1 MVTSA
6 RLVIEHLDCGSV
18 RDVNLALAAGE
29 CVSLA
34 GASGS
39 GKTRLLRAI
48 ADLDEH
54 RGAVRLDGKDRRCF
68 TPAQWRQRVMM
79 VPAESHWWADTVGAH
94 LNGSSDVDLEA
105 LGFGP
110 EVRGWSVRRLSS
122 GERQRLGLARA
133 AALEPAVMLLD
144 EPTANLD
151 AEATERVERWLA
163 GRRRQNGM
171 AVLWVTHNAA
181 QAARVAQRGYRIKA
195 GTLQLV
201 FP

>member
-1 MVTSA
+1 MKA
-6 RLVIEHLDCGSV
+6 CLIIENLDCGSV
-18 RDVNLALAAGE
+18 RDVNLTLAVGE

-48 ADLDEH
+48 ADLDVH
-54 RGAVRLDGKDRRCF
+54 FGTIHLDGKDRRCF
-68 TPAQWRQRVMM
+68 IPAQWRRRVVM
-79 VPAESHWWADTVGAH
+79 VPAESHWWDDTVGVH
-94 LNGSSDVDLEA
+94 LNGSPDMDLEA

-110 EVRGWSVRRLSS
+110 EVRGWFVRRLSS
-122 GERQRLGLARA
+122 GERQRLALARA
-133 AALEPAVMLLD
+133 AALEPAVMMLD

-163 GRRRQNGM
+163 ERRHRNGT
-171 AVLWVTHNAA
+171 AILWVTHNAA
-181 QAARVAQRGYRIKA
+181 QAARVAQRGYRITA
-195 GTLQLV
+195 STLQQA

>member
-1 MVTSA
+1 MTSA
-6 RLVIEHLDCGSV
+6 RLVIENLDCGSV
-18 RDVNLALAAGE
+18 RDVNLTLAVGE
-29 CVSLA
+29 CISLA

-48 ADLDEH
+48 VDLDEH
-54 RGAVRLDGKDRRCF
+54 LGTVRLDGKDRRCF
-68 TPAQWRQRVMM
+68 TPAQWRHRVVM

-94 LNGSSDVDLEA
+94 FNGSPDMDLEA
-105 LGFGP
+105 LGFSS

-151 AEATERVERWLA
+151 AEAVGRVERWLA
-163 GRRRQNGM
+163 QRRRQNGTAM
-171 AVLWVTHNAA
+171 LWVTHNAA
-181 QAARVAQRGYRIKA
+181 QAARVAQRGYQIIA
-195 GTLQLV
+195 GLLQPV

>member
-1 MVTSA
+1 MSA
-6 RLVIEHLDCGSV
+6 RLVIENLDCGSV
-18 RDVNLALAAGE
+18 RDVNLTLATGE

-34 GASGS
+34 GPSGS

-54 RGAVRLDGKDRRCF
+54 VGTVRLDNKDRRCF
-68 TPAQWRQRVMM
+68 APAQWRHRVVM
-79 VPAESHWWADTVGAH
+79 VPAESHWWEDTVGVH
-94 LNGSSDVDLEA
+94 LNGSPDVDIEA

-122 GERQRLGLARA
+122 GERQRLALARA

-151 AEATERVERWLA
+151 AETTERVECWLA
-163 GRRRQNGM
+163 ERRRRDGM
-171 AVLWVTHNAA
+171 ALLWVTHNAA
-181 QAARVAQRGYRIKA
+181 QAARVAQRGYRIMA
-195 GTLQLV
+195 STLHLV

>member
-1 MVTSA
+1 MTSA
-6 RLVIEHLDCGSV
+6 RLVIENLDCGSV
-18 RDVNLALAAGE
+18 RDVNLTLAAGE
-29 CVSLA
+29 CISLA

-54 RGAVRLDGKDRRCF
+54 LGTVCLDGKDRRCF
-68 TPAQWRQRVMM
+68 TPAHWRRRVVM

-94 LNGSSDVDLEA
+94 LNGSPDRDLDA

-110 EVRGWSVRRLSS
+110 EVRDWSVRRLSS

-133 AALEPAVMLLD
+133 AALDPAVMLLD

-151 AEATERVERWLA
+151 AETSVRVEHWLA
-163 GRRRQNGM
+163 ARRRQNGTAM
-171 AVLWVTHNAA
+171 LWVTHNAA
-181 QAARVAQRGYRIKA
+181 QVARVAQRGYQIIA
-195 GTLQLV
+195 GRLQPV

>member
-1 MVTSA
+1 MSA
-6 RLVIEHLDCGSV
+6 CLVIENLDCGSV
-18 RDVNLALAAGE
+18 RDVNLTLAVGE

-48 ADLDEH
+48 ADLDVH
-54 RGAVRLDGKDRRCF
+54 SGTVHLSGKDRRCF
-68 TPAQWRQRVMM
+68 TPAQWRRRVVM
-79 VPAESHWWADTVGAH
+79 VPAESHWWADTVGVH
-94 LNGSSDVDLEA
+94 LNGSPDVDLEA

-110 EVRGWSVRRLSS
+110 EVRGWAVRRLSS

-133 AALEPAVMLLD
+133 AALEPMVMLLD

-151 AEATERVERWLA
+151 AETTERVEHWLA
-163 GRRRQNGM
+163 ERRHRNGT
-171 AVLWVTHNAA
+171 AIFWVTHNAA
-181 QAARVAQRGYRIKA
+181 QAARVAQRGYRITA
-195 GTLQLV
+195 SMLQRV

>member
-1 MVTSA
+1 MSA
-6 RLVIEHLDCGSV
+6 CLVVENLDCGSV
-18 RDVNLALAAGE
+18 REVNFTLAVGE

-48 ADLDEH
+48 ADLDVH
-54 RGAVRLDGKDRRCF
+54 SGTVRLGGKDRQCF
-68 TPAQWRQRVMM
+68 TPAQWRRRVTM
-79 VPAESHWWADTVGAH
+79 VPAESHWWADTVGVH
-94 LNGSSDVDLEA
+94 LNGSPDVDLEA

-110 EVRGWSVRRLSS
+110 EVRGWAVRRLSS

-133 AALEPAVMLLD
+133 AALEPVVMLLD

-151 AEATERVERWLA
+151 AEAIERVEHWLA
-163 GRRRQNGM
+163 ERRQRDGT
-171 AVLWVTHNAA
+171 AILWVTHNAA
-181 QAARVAQRGYRIKA
+181 QAVRVAQRGYRITA
-195 GTLQLV
+195 STLQQA